1 MLTSSNKPSDPSLA
15 LNDDNVPHVAFSAGN
30 SFSVGKYEG
39 GSYTT
44 LLSRSNYVG
53 PDIAI
58 DAQGDVHVVYRT
70 NSYGLYY
77 STNASGSWQHTTLD
91 TTERHFDVR
100 IALDSNDYPHVMS
113 ASFGCYPLCNYRHV
127 NYYSHD
133 GSSWSGGSITPAM
146 SSVQQPRPD
155 IFIDDNDVISMVYH
169 DQFNSNLF
177 TGTGSTTYGYSI
189 SPALPSGLKFSQ
201 STGTISGTANVQMN
215 RTMFTITANN
225 SGGSSTA
232 YINITVNDRM
242 PSFTYNPEN
251 LTLTNNTVSN
261 DLPLEPTVPHST
273 ADAPTDW
280 VLMGT
285 LPAGLNFGTN
295 NGTIWGTAT
304 ELWTTTSYTVY
315 GNNTGG
321 SFNVSINITV
331 TDQVPTL
338 SFSPENL
345 TLTRGQSSSDLP
357 LAPTLSGP
365 GEITSW
371 SINATLPN
379 GLFLGPNNGTLYGI
393 ATVNMTMTA
402 YTIYANNSGGSAS
415 TQINI
420 TILEPIVI
428 LDYNPENL
436 TLVRSDAMT
445 TLHPT
450 VTGGDAE
457 TWGIHPSIPA
467 GLNFADGVLSGTPTV
482 NLSTTM
488 FTIYANTT
496 GGSATHT
503 INITILEPIVTVD
516 YNPENFTLVRSIA
529 MTTLHPTV
537 TGGSVETWGI
547 HPSIPAGLNFA
558 DGVLSGTPTVNMT
571 LTMFTIYANT
581 TGGSASHTIN
591 LTILEPGVILDYNPE
606 NQTMTRG
613 VAMVTMTPTVTNG
626 TAETWSI
633 DPLLPS
639 GLSFSSGVISGTPTV
654 NMTRTTFTIWAN
666 TTGGA
671 SFHTVN
677 LTINEP
683 IVGLDYVPENLTL
696 TRGVAMTDL
705 HPIVTGGN
713 VSEWGIS
720 PNPLSGLTFAEG
732 LLYGTPGINQT
743 TPIMYTIYANTTG
756 GSITHTI
763 NITVLEPLVD
773 LFYNPENQTFIRM
786 EQAIVWTPTVSG
798 GIPEIWAIEPALP
811 NGLIFDNGTIS
822 GSPTVN
828 LTTTQYIVW
837 ANNSGGSASTSINI
851 TINEPAPEI
860 EYVPSDLILTRGTTM
875 VTLQPNVTGGI
886 IDSWE
891 IEPDIPNGLSFV
903 GGVISGTPTAI
914 QNQTQYV
921 VWANNSGGSLM
932 AYLNITIL
940 DIIPEISYTPDNMTL
955 TNDTSVVDWLPV
967 NIGGPALTWSISPAL
982 SEGLEFNETT
992 GHITG
997 TPTEVMDVRT
1007 YVVTATNSGGFA
1019 STQINITVL
1028 DQVPLVAYVPDD
1040 VILLNNSTV
1049 LTMEA
1054 ISTGGIVTS
1063 WSILPDPSPGL
1074 LFDTT
1079 NGTLSGVATQVQSRT
1094 MYAITASNDVGSIT
1108 VFVNI
1113 TIEDLFYNMSLGPL
1127 YLLNNSEIVSLE
1139 PELIISGS
1147 TFEIEPDLPE
1157 GLFFGADNGTI
1168 WGTPTEL
1175 MDLTNF
1181 TIYANSS
1188 LFNDEFV
1195 IQIGVLE
1202 DTDFDGL
1209 PNELPE
1215 DADPR
1220 RGLIEDL
1227 DDDGDGF
1234 TDLIED
1240 DCYSDSLDSSDIPA
1254 DLDGD
1259 FICNAIDDDI
1269 DGDGLNNTVETNTS
1283 AYVDA
1288 NNTGTDP
1295 WDADTDGDGVCDG
1308 PIAPALPVDYCEAG
1322 PDAFPNDAAAYLDTD
1337 GDGMPDE
1344 LLGESMT
1351 GLVEDLDDDND
1362 NWTDLKEAECGPTD
1376 SKNEL
1381 DTPVDSDGDGI
1392 CDFNEDLS
1400 VTYGTGDFELL
1411 QGQRNVTLQPIITGM
1426 TVDIWEISPALPY
1439 GLFFGGD
1446 TMARTANGNGTIY
1459 GVPLVPSNLTE
1470 YTVTATNL
1478 LTGTQILTTFNLSIA
1493 EDYDLDGLPN
1503 NNTRLGLLEADFDD
1517 DGDGFNDSF
1526 ELECGGDPY
1535 NRSSVPKI
1543 ESDGTCYDYRSYEQ
1557 PPEKDLNPFKP
1568 ICFPIIFLILAFIL
1582 VVPMI
1587 LTRRKERV
1595 GVQAE
1600 HVSSTPTIQSGSG
1613 TVLDPFILR
1622 AVTIPY
1628 NTKTKTEERIRCAE
1642 MSPGYE
1648 VKAREMNVEIN
1659 KKRFGAAPF
1668 GGIQDGRGLLK
1679 SNSDGILML
1688 QFTFDG
1694 TIEPSEF
1701 GMVYKSKLILDE
1713 KTYFVWH
1720 VETKAKKGK

>member
-1 MLTSSNKPSDPSLA
+1 MCSRCGHTIHLTKPCGTQAYGPVITYLGYWQHNLSRRW
-15 LNDDNVPHVAFSAGN
+15 
-30 SFSVGKYEG
+30 
-39 GSYTT
+39 YTT
-44 LLSRSNYVG
+44 RWCWRV
-53 PDIAI
+53 D
-58 DAQGDVHVVYRT
+58 
-70 NSYGLYY
+70 
-77 STNASGSWQHTTLD
+77 
-91 TTERHFDVR
+91 
-100 IALDSNDYPHVMS
+100 
-113 ASFGCYPLCNYRHV
+113 C
-127 NYYSHD
+127 
-133 GSSWSGGSITPAM
+133 
-146 SSVQQPRPD
+146 
-155 IFIDDNDVISMVYH
+155 
-169 DQFNSNLF
+169 
-177 TGTGSTTYGYSI
+177 
-189 SPALPSGLKFSQ
+189 SPAWIINYQTNTGGAVVSWAINGSLPSGVTFNTQ
-201 STGTISGTANVQMN
+201 TGVLSGTPTELWPQTSYMVW
-215 RTMFTITANN
+215 ANN
-225 SGGSSTA
+225 SGGSSVA
-232 YINITVNDRM
+232 YLNITVVDELPTIAYSPTDITLTNNTASTDL
-242 PSFTYNPEN
+242 PLVPTITGPGEITSWTINASLPAGLTFETSNGTIWGTPTELWNTTAYTVWANNSGGSSVAYLNITVIDQLPTSVTYTPEN
-251 LTLTNNTVSN
+251 LTLTRGEVSS
-261 DLPLEPTVPHST
+261 DLPLVPALTGPGDITSWAINASLPT
-273 ADAPTDW
+273 
-280 VLMGT
+280 
-285 LPAGLNFGTN
+285 GLSFGTN
-295 NGTIWGTAT
+295 NGTIWG
-304 ELWTTTSYTVY
+304 
-315 GNNTGG
+315 
-321 SFNVSINITV
+321 
-331 TDQVPTL
+331 VP
-338 SFSPENL
+338 
-345 TLTRGQSSSDLP
+345 Q
-357 LAPTLSGP
+357 
-365 GEITSW
+365 
-371 SINATLPN
+371 
-379 GLFLGPNNGTLYGI
+379 
-393 ATVNMTMTA
+393 VNMTTTE
-402 YTIYANNSGGSAS
+402 YTVWANNSGGSVS
-415 TQINI
+415 NTLNI
-420 TILEPIVI
+420 TILEPIVV

-436 TLVRSDAMT
+436 TLVRS
-445 TLHPT
+445 
-450 VTGGDAE
+450 
-457 TWGIHPSIPA
+457 
-467 GLNFADGVLSGTPTV
+467 
-482 NLSTTM
+482 
-488 FTIYANTT
+488 
-496 GGSATHT
+496 
-503 INITILEPIVTVD
+503 
-516 YNPENFTLVRSIA
+516 IA
-529 MTTLHPTV
+529 MTDLHPIV
-537 TGGSVETWGI
+537 TGGSVETWEI

-571 LTMFTIYANT
+571 LAMFTIYANT

-591 LTILEPGVILDYNPE
+591 LTILEPGVILEYNPE

-639 GLSFSSGVISGTPTV
+639 GLNFNNGVISGTPTV
-654 NMTRTTFTIWAN
+654 NMTRATFTVWAN

-671 SFHTVN
+671 SFHTIN
-677 LTINEP
+677 LTVLEP
-683 IVGLDYVPENLTL
+683 IVTLDYNPENQTL
-696 TRGVAMTDL
+696 TRGSPMTPM

-713 VSEWGIS
+713 VSQWQIT
-720 PNPLSGLTFAEG
+720 PNPMTGLYFADG
-732 LLYGTPGINQT
+732 VLYGTPLFNQT
-743 TPIMYTIYANTTG
+743 TTVMYTIYANTSG
-756 GSITHTI
+756 GSTSHTI
-763 NITVLEPLVD
+763 NITVLEPVVELA
-773 LFYNPENQTFIRM
+773 YNPENQTFIRT
-786 EQAIVWTPTVSG
+786 EQTIAWSPTVSG
-798 GIPEIWAIEPALP
+798 GIPETWAIEPALP
-811 NGLIFDNGTIS
+811 NGLVFDNGTIS

-828 LTTTQYIVW
+828 LTTTQYTVW

-860 EYVPSDLILTRGTTM
+860 EYVPSDLVLTRGTAMT
-875 VTLQPNVTGGI
+875 TLQPNVTGGLI
-886 IDSWE
+886 ETWE
-891 IEPDIPNGLSFV
+891 IEPAIPNGLSFV
-903 GGVISGTPTAI
+903 DGVISGTPTAI

-921 VWANNSGGSLM
+921 VWANNSGGFLM

-940 DIIPEISYTPDNMTL
+940 DIVPEISYMPENMTL

-982 SEGLEFNETT
+982 SEGLDFNETT

-1028 DQVPLVAYVPDD
+1028 DQVPMVAYVPDD
-1040 VILLNNSTV
+1040 VVLLNNSTV

-1054 ISTGGIVTS
+1054 TSTGGIVTE

-1079 NGTLSGVATQVQSRT
+1079 NGTLSGVATQVQNRT
-1094 MYAITASNDVGSIT
+1094 MYVITASNDVGSIT
-1108 VFVNI
+1108 VFVNV
-1113 TIEDLFYNMSLGPL
+1113 TVEDLFYNMSLGPL
-1127 YLLNNSEIVSLE
+1127 YLLNNSEMVALE
-1139 PELIISGS
+1139 PELVISGS

-1195 IQIGVLE
+1195 VQIGVLE
-1202 DTDFDGL
+1202 DTDLDGL
-1209 PNELPE
+1209 PNQLPE

-1227 DDDGDGF
+1227 DDDGDGY
-1234 TDLIED
+1234 TDLIEG
-1240 DCYSDSLDSSDIPA
+1240 DCLSNPLDGSDIPA

-1259 FICNAIDDDI
+1259 FVCNAIDDDI

-1283 AYVDA
+1283 TYIDA
-1288 NNTGTDP
+1288 NNTGTDA
-1295 WDADTDGDGVCDG
+1295 WDADTDGDGICDG

-1344 LLGESMT
+1344 LWGESAT
-1351 GLVEDLDDDND
+1351 GLIEDVDDDND
-1362 NWTDLKEAECGPTD
+1362 GWTDLDEADCGPTD

-1392 CDFNEDLS
+1392 CDFNEVLS

-1411 QGQRNVTLQPIITGM
+1411 QGERNVTLQPLITGM

-1446 TMARTANGNGTIY
+1446 TMARTSNGNGTIY

-1478 LTGTQILTTFNLSIA
+1478 LTGTQISTTFNLSVE

-1503 NNTRLGLLEADFDD
+1503 NNTRLGLLEADLDD

-1543 ESDGTCYDYRSYEQ
+1543 ESDGTCYTFRSYEQ
-1557 PPEKDLNPFKP
+1557 PPEKDKNPFKP
-1568 ICFPIIFLILAFIL
+1568 ICFPIIFLVLAFIL

-1595 GVQAE
+1595 GVQTE
-1600 HVSSTPTIQSGSG
+1600 HVSATPAFQSGSG
-1613 TVLDPFILR
+1613 TMLDPFVLK

-1628 NTKTKTEERIRCAE
+1628 NTKAKTNERIRCAE

-1648 VKAREMNVEIN
+1648 VNVRETNVEVN
-1659 KKRFGAAPF
+1659 KKRFGAAQF
-1668 GGIQDGRGLLK
+1668 AGVQDGTGVLK
-1679 SNSDGILML
+1679 SNSDGLLMI

-1694 TIEPSEF
+1694 TLEPSEF
-1701 GMVYKSKLILDE
+1701 GMVYKSELILDE